1 MLTRIGDLA
10 QHGRVTDFM
19 LGAQARTRAMQI
31 QISTGK
37 VAHRFQDVAA
47 EASQLLRAK
56 DVLQRVQQFQSNN
69 SLVDQR
75 LQVMESSLASLF
87 EVGSRIKVLLIQRLD
102 SGAGVPGTMAP
113 EADQLLKQAAAE
125 LNVAFDGRHLF
136 AGSKT
141 QAPPVVLDPTF
152 AAFGAPDD
160 TFYQGDDV
168 ILSVLADEGREI
180 GYGMTADREGFHEL
194 IGGLRAALEGDLT
207 NDRAMLE
214 DALALVTEAL
224 PKIAEYRSQIG
235 ARQAALGQINLGLG
249 EMQLYLEHQIGGIE
263 DVDIA
268 EAITRLSQDQ
278 MVLEATMATVA
289 RLSQLSLADFL
300 R

>member
-1 MLTRIGDLA
+1 MLTRIGDFA
-10 QHGRVTDFM
+10 QHGRVTDLL
-19 LGAQARTRAMQI
+19 LGAQARTRQTQI

-47 EASQLLRAK
+47 EANQLLRAK

-102 SGAGVPGTMAP
+102 DAAGVPGTIAP
-113 EADQLLKQAAAE
+113 EAEQLLEQAVAE
-125 LNVAFDGRHLF
+125 LNVEFDGRYLF

-141 QAPPVVLDPTF
+141 QAPPVVLDPAF
-152 AAFGAPDD
+152 AAFGSPDD
-160 TFYQGDDV
+160 AFYQGDDV

-180 GYGMTADREGFHEL
+180 SYGMSADREGFQEL
-194 IGGLRAALEGDLT
+194 IGGLRAALEGDRT
-207 NDRAMLE
+207 DDRAMLE
-214 DALALVTEAL
+214 NALALVTEAL
-224 PKIAEYRSQIG
+224 PKVAEYRSQIG
-235 ARQAALGQINLGLG
+235 ARQAALEQINLGLG
-249 EMQLYLEHQIGGIE
+249 EMQLYLENQVSGIE

-278 MVLEATMATVA
+278 MMLEATMATVA
-289 RLSQLSLADFL
+289 RLSQLSLADYL